1 MTTIKKTVWAR
12 VAVLRAV
19 LACGGLMMAS
29 SAMAGPAA
37 CAPVSCDSSCAAPA
51 ACCEP
56 ACDAPADCCTADA
69 CVSNVCEPAC
79 DAPAGCCSD
88 GCVDA
93 SCAAPAACCDATGC
107 VDSCDGG
114 CGLGSG
120 DGCGLFGNRD
130 GGLFGK
136 KSFLGGCGSDD
147 CCDTVGDD
155 CCDSGCGC
163 GGGELGDPWTLQGAL
178 CPSDDCCDAESPW
191 SFGGWVQAGYHSDS
205 TGLFNSRPD
214 ELNLHQAWVF
224 LERTADGSDG
234 IGFGGR
240 VDFMYGQDAGDTQAF
255 GNPPGSWDFQN
266 GWDRG
271 AQYGYAMPQL
281 YGEVAIGEN
290 LSIIAGHFYTLLGY
304 EVVTAPDNFFYSHAF
319 TMYNSE
325 AFTHTGVLATYAASD
340 DLTLYAG
347 YTFGWDT
354 GFDRYDLLGQDGSS
368 FLGGFSTSV
377 GDNAAF
383 TYITTF
389 GDFGAIGDGYSH
401 SMVLDVAVT
410 DNLNYVIQS
419 DILDNDAP
427 VEGTGALVN
436 QRTGTLRN
444 ETVGINQ
451 YLFYTLSDRI
461 AVGGR
466 AEWWKSDSDSIYA
479 ITGGVNIRPAA
490 NLVIRPEVRYEWD
503 PGQTNG
509 ILVED
514 ENTIFGIDAIV
525 TF

>member
-1 MTTIKKTVWAR
+1 MTTIKKSVWAR
-12 VAVLRAV
+12 VSVLRAV
-19 LACGGLMMAS
+19 LAAGGLMMAS

-37 CAPVSCDSSCAAPA
+37 CAPVGCDTSCAAPA

-56 ACDAPADCCTADA
+56 ACDAPAGCCEDACGAGNGCCETSCAAPDACCGDACDGGCGDGGCGLFQKKSFLSGCGDDCCDTGCA
-69 CVSNVCEPAC
+69 
-79 DAPAGCCSD
+79 APAGCCDDACDSGCGLGGGD
-88 GCVDA
+88 GLFSGMCGNGCGD
-93 SCAAPAACCDATGC
+93 SC
-107 VDSCDGG
+107 VDSCDG
-114 CGLGSG
+114 
-120 DGCGLFGNRD
+120 
-130 GGLFGK
+130 
-136 KSFLGGCGSDD
+136 CGS
-147 CCDTVGDD
+147 
-155 CCDSGCGC
+155 GC

-191 SFGGWVQAGYHSDS
+191 NFGGWVQFGYHSDS
-205 TGLFNSRPD
+205 TGLFNSRPGQFQ
-214 ELNLHQAWVF
+214 NHQSWVY
-224 LERTADGSDG
+224 LERVADGSNG
-234 IGFGGR
+234 IGLGGR

-255 GNPPGSWDFQN
+255 GNPPGSWDYLN

-271 AQYGYAMPQL
+271 AQYGFAMPQL
-281 YGEVAIGEN
+281 YAEVAIGEN

-340 DLTLYAG
+340 NLTLYAG
-347 YTFGWDT
+347 WTLGWDT
-354 GFDRYDLLGQDGSS
+354 GFDQYDLFGQEGSS
-368 FLGGFSTSV
+368 FLGGFSVGV
-377 GDNAAF
+377 GDNASF

-401 SMVLDVAVT
+401 SMVLDVAVS
-410 DNLNYVIQS
+410 DNLNYVVQS
-419 DILDNDAP
+419 DVLQTDAL
-427 VEGTGALVN
+427 GLADI
-436 QRTGTLRN
+436 

-466 AEWWKSDSDSIYA
+466 AEWWKADSDSIYA
-479 ITGGVNIRPAA
+479 VTGGVNIRPTA
-490 NLVIRPEVRYEWD
+490 NLVVRPEVRYEWD